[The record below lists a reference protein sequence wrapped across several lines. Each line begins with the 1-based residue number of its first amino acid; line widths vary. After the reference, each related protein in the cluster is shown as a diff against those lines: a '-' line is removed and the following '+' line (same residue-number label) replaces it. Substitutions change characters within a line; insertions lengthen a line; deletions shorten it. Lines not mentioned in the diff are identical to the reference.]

1 MKKIVLILVML
12 VSYACSFDRISLE
25 YGYKDSIDVYGLSL
39 FKDFD
44 YKLFDIADLSLEVT
58 TEYVDGKNDSMAI
71 ISTQPLATIDITEN
85 LYFEAGLGV
94 AYFSKE
100 HLDHKQ
106 FGMNFQFKES
116 IGFGYRFNDDFDA
129 TLKYNHYSNANLDD
143 DNSGL
148 DFVGLKVAYRF

>member
-1 MKKIVLILVML
+1 MKKIVLVLVML
-12 VSYACSFDRISLE
+12 VSYACSFDRVSVE
-25 YGYKDSIDVYGLSL
+25 YGNKDSIDIYGLSL
-39 FKDFD
+39 VKDFD
-44 YKLFDIADLSLEVT
+44 YKLFDIADISLEVT
-58 TEYVDGKNDSMAI
+58 TEYVDGKLDDLFI
-71 ISTQPLATIDITEN
+71 ISTQPLAKIDITEN
-85 LYFEAGLGV
+85 FYFETGLGI

-116 IGFGYRFNDDFDA
+116 IGFGYKFNDNFDA
-129 TLKYNHYSNANLDD
+129 SLKYYHYSNANLDD